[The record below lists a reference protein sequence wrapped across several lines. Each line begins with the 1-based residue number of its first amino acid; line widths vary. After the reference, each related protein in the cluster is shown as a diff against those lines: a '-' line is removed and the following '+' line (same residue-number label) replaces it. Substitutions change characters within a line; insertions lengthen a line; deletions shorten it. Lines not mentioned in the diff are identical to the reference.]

1 MKIEI
6 HNTSV
11 HADIIIGEDADSYD
25 CVDAFIGAMI
35 IAGYGVETVYNSF
48 QRRAKDMEGVGDEV

>member
-11 HADIIIGEDADSYD
+11 HADIIIGEDTDAYD
-25 CVDAFIGAMI
+25 CVNALIGAMI
-35 IAGYGVETVYNSF
+35 IAGYGVEAIHDIF
-48 QRRAKDMEGVGDEV
+48 QRRAKDMEGIDNEV

>member
-11 HADIIIGEDADSYD
+11 HADIIIVEDANAYD
-25 CVDAFIGAMI
+25 CANALIGAMI
-35 IAGYGVETVYNSF
+35 LEGFEVETVHDVF
-48 QRRAKDMEGVGDEV
+48 QRKAKDMEGIKDEV

>member
-11 HADIIIGEDADSYD
+11 HADIIIGEDADAYD
-25 CVDAFIGAMI
+25 CIDALIGAMI
-35 IAGYGVETVYNSF
+35 IAGYGVENVHGSF
-48 QRRAKDMEGVGDEV
+48 RRRAKNMEGIWDEV

>member
-11 HADIIIGEDADSYD
+11 HADIIIGEDADAYD
-25 CVDAFIGAMI
+25 CVNALIGAMI
-35 IAGYGVETVYNSF
+35 IDGWEVETVHDAF
-48 QRRAKDMEGVGDEV
+48 KKRAKDMEGIGDEV

>member
-11 HADIIIGEDADSYD
+11 HADIIIGEDADAYD
-25 CVDAFIGAMI
+25 CIDALIGAMI
-35 IAGYGVETVYNSF
+35 IAGYGVETVHGSF
-48 QRRAKDMEGVGDEV
+48 RRRAKDMEGIGDEV

>member
-11 HADIIIGEDADSYD
+11 HAEINIGVNADAYD
-25 CVDAFIGAMI
+25 CVNALIGAMF
-35 IAGYGVETVYNSF
+35 IAGYGVEAIHDIF
-48 QRRAKDMEGVGDEV
+48 QRRAKDMEGIGDEV